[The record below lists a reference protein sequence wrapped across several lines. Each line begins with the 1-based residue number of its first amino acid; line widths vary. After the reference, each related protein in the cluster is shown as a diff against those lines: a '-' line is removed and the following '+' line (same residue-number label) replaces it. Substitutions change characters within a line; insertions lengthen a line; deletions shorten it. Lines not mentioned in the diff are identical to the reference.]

1 VEVSGDVGAR
11 NWTMTHRVTR
21 STRVGG
27 RPKSAE
33 VVLASPVRQCL
44 NSSLG
49 KLLRLSEAGGRHEEL
64 ATAADRSVDLAGSAE
79 LTGAKDWA
87 GTVRA
92 STE

>member
-1 VEVSGDVGAR
+1 
-11 NWTMTHRVTR
+11 
-21 STRVGG
+21 
-27 RPKSAE
+27 
-33 VVLASPVRQCL
+33 
-44 NSSLG
+44 LG

-64 ATAADRSVDLAGSAE
+64 ATAADRSVDLAGGAE